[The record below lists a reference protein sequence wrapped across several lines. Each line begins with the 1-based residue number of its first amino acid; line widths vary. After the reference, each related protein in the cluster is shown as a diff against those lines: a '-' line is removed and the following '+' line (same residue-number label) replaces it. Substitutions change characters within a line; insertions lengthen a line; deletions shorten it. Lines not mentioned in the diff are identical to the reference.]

1 MMPSDKLRLHVA
13 LYARGGRTPGGS
25 DPATYHWALVVG
37 PKTERPDDFGMRYHA
52 KDRTSATGAKE
63 WRFESVEAS
72 IQATSMILIRITVA
86 KILKP
91 EQVEMILK
99 AIPVVQNDPTWNCI
113 TWVKNALEE
122 LHKSG
127 VSWGPDPQVCGNQSS
142 FERSAAATIPGRGCG
157 IALSCDT

>member
-1 MMPSDKLRLHVA
+1 M
-13 LYARGGRTPGGS
+13 
-25 DPATYHWALVVG
+25 
-37 PKTERPDDFGMRYHA
+37 
-52 KDRTSATGAKE
+52 
-63 WRFESVEAS
+63 EAS

-127 VSWGPDPQVCGNQSS
+127 CLGTHQSEWKVVEQVAMDYVTRKVTEHRFDGQ
-142 FERSAAATIPGRGCG
+142 IPV
-157 IALSCDT
+157 DTKKVPTYDLMDKKEVVP